1 MSGTPDW
8 IQNHLDLY
16 AKDPD
21 AGHMWDSTVVG
32 GPGPLPCLLLTTTG
46 RKSGKKRTM
55 PLLYKKMN
63 DGVVIIASK
72 GGAPAHPAWYLNL
85 SDDPKVQVQIAAEK
99 FEAVAE
105 TVTDERR
112 QDMWDAMAAFWPDYE
127 NYQKK
132 TERKIPVV
140 FLKKA

>member
-16 AKDPD
+16 AIDPD

-55 PLLYKKMN
+55 PLLYKRMK

-85 SDDPKVQVQIAAEK
+85 SDDPKVHLQIAAEK
-99 FEAVAE
+99 FDAVAE
-105 TVTDERR
+105 TVTDDRR
-112 QDMWDAMAAFWPDYE
+112 QEMWDAMAAFWPDYE

-140 FLKKA
+140 FLQKA